1 MREGT
6 IVDATIIAAP
16 SSAKN
21 ARKER
26 DPRGP
31 RPRRATQWSFGMK
44 AHIGVDAKAGLV
56 HSVAGTAANVADSA
70 QTHALRHGVEKAAS
84 AGAGYLGGEKRGET
98 AAGHA
103 GIEWH
108 VAAKRGKIK
117 ALAEGLA
124 KEMAQQVE
132 RLKAQVRAR
141 VEHPFH
147 ILKNLFKHRQVRYRG
162 LTKNTAP
169 LH

>member
-84 AGAGYLGGEKRGET
+84 ADAGYLGGEKRGET

-108 VAAKRGKIK
+108 MAAKRGKIK

-124 KEMAQQVE
+124 KRWRSKSNGSRRRCE
-132 RLKAQVRAR
+132 RGWST
-141 VEHPFH
+141 PF
-147 ILKNLFKHRQVRYRG
+147 ISSRISSSIGRSV
-162 LTKNTAP
+162 TAD
-169 LH
+169 